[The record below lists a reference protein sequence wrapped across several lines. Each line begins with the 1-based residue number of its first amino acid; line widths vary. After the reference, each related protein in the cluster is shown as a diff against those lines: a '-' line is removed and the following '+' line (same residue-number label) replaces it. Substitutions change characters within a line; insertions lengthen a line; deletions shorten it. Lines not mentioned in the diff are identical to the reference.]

1 MKEKTT
7 AIILAWI
14 FWPAL
19 DFYLGQPVKG
29 IFKLL
34 TIGGLG
40 IWALI
45 DALRITI
52 MSTADFDNQYN

>member
-19 DFYLGQPVKG
+19 DFYLGRPVKG

-34 TIGGLG
+34 TIGGLV
-40 IWALI
+40 
-45 DALRITI
+45 LRQPW
-52 MSTADFDNQYN
+52 NQKGKGGEVWSGRPGC